1 MSVSRTFR
9 LPAAQLVHRRRL
21 GVLASVAQLTTHS
34 VLHMVMAAK
43 SEGSRAALIVLTEG
57 VNLLRAV
64 VAARSHPQTCSNLTR
79 GTIKLRVAVTACGP
93 FARNPY
99 S

>member
-43 SEGSRAALIVLTEG
+43 SEGSRAALIVLAEG
-57 VNLLRAV
+57 VNLHLLRAV
-64 VAARSHPQTCSNLTR
+64 ASGGR
-79 GTIKLRVAVTACGP
+79 GGAEPPHLQL
-93 FARNPY
+93 
-99 S
+99 